1 VERDA
6 LPQGQGASGVTQVV
20 EADLYRVAGLLKE
33 ESVGN
38 VDSIRTI
45 QGTPQ
50 DVPVK
55 DVDTGLFSGDVVIG
69 NAQKRKLEILRK
81 SLINACY

>member
-6 LPQGQGASGVTQVV
+6 QPQGQSAGGVTQVV
-20 EADLYRVAGLLKE
+20 EADLYREAGLLKE

-38 VDSIRTI
+38 VDAISTI
-45 QGTPQ
+45 TGHTPQ

-69 NAQKRKLEILRK
+69 NAQKRKHRGSTKI
-81 SLINACY
+81 SY